1 LPDKKIGKDL
11 GYFYSHLNYALLVF
25 LILNVLLPV
34 VNLINGV
41 DAQNLSSSISVKA
54 NAGEDQYVEEGQP
67 VILNAEDSLS
77 SKPPIDKYMWRQ
89 VEPNNPVIDLENA
102 DTSRASFTAPNLPEG
117 QHFIFQ
123 LLVKDENITDV
134 DTVTIFVV
142 EDLSSI
148 ESSKG
153 PGLTYEPE
161 ICYDGWDNDL
171 DGLIDIQDPECGSPT
186 GFPPSYS
193 QIPPVSPQH
202 PSQPQFP
209 MQGESSRIPNLEE
222 RFPQLEGRTR

>member
-1 LPDKKIGKDL
+1 ML
-11 GYFYSHLNYALLVF
+11 
-25 LILNVLLPV
+25 LILNISLLMLSHIAEV
-34 VNLINGV
+34 G
-41 DAQNLSSSISVKA
+41 AQNLTGSISVKA
-54 NAGEDQYVEEGQP
+54 NAGEDQYVQEGEP

-77 SKPPIDKYMWRQ
+77 SKPPIDQYMWRQ
-89 VEPNNPVIDLENA
+89 VEPRSPVIDLENA

-123 LLVKDENITDV
+123 LLVKDENVTDV

-148 ESSKG
+148 PGSKT

-171 DGLIDIQDPECGSPT
+171 DGLIDIQDPECGSAT

-193 QIPPVSPQH
+193 QIPPQSPHQQ
-202 PSQPQFP
+202 SQPQSP
-209 MQGESSRIPNLEE
+209 MPMPGEPSRIPNLQE
-222 RFPQLEGRTR
+222 RFPQLEGRVR